1 MESRKEIVKKAIEF
15 KSPSR
20 LPFWQNFYED
30 IPSDVCDCWEMD
42 RQKNGWFF
50 DPNTWPNRYKAMDD
64 WGCTWAATDVENM
77 GQVVGHPLDEWSSLD
92 TYIPPNPKDTYY
104 FERLEDEMAQADD
117 KYIVVTS
124 HFNLIERLEML
135 RGFSNALMDLYLEPV
150 KVEKVLDMVLT
161 WKLEHLYEL
170 HRRFGDRVDGI
181 FSTDDWGTQEAPYI
195 RGDLFE
201 KLFLSRYKE
210 MVSEIHSLGWHFIM
224 HSCGKINDLLP
235 YFIEAEIDMMNMG
248 QPQTYGI
255 EELGSR
261 FAGKI
266 AFLATSDIQKTL
278 TSGNKVKISDEV
290 FSLVKNWSTP
300 QGGVVVYNY
309 GMGEAIGVND
319 DITRFMFEEF
329 DKHKFYWQNH
339 ERKDV

>member
-1 MESRKEIVKKAIEF
+1 
-15 KSPSR
+15 
-20 LPFWQNFYED
+20 
-30 IPSDVCDCWEMD
+30 
-42 RQKNGWFF
+42 
-50 DPNTWPNRYKAMDD
+50 MDD

-77 GQVVGHPLDEWSSLD
+77 GQVIGHPLEEWSSLD
-92 TYIPPNPKDTYY
+92 AYKPPDPKDAYY
-104 FERLEDEMAQADD
+104 FERLEDEMAGAED
-117 KYIVVTS
+117 KYVVVTS

-135 RGFSNALMDLYLEPV
+135 RGFSNALMDLYLEPE
-150 KVEKVLDMVLT
+150 KVEKVLDMVQT

-195 RGDLFE
+195 RGELFE
-201 KLFLSRYKE
+201 KMFLPRYKE
-210 MVSEIHSLGWHFIM
+210 MVSEIHSLGWHFIL

-255 EELGSR
+255 EELGNR

-278 TSGNKVKISDEV
+278 TSGSREKISDEV
-290 FSLVKNWSTP
+290 LRLVKYWATP
-300 QGGVVVYNY
+300 QGGVVVFNY

-329 DKHKFYWQNH
+329 DKHKFYWQDH
-339 ERKDV
+339 QR

>member
-1 MESRKEIVKKAIEF
+1 MDSRKEIVKKAIEF
-15 KSPSR
+15 KNPPR

-50 DPNTWPNRYKAMDD
+50 DPNSWPNRFKSMDD

-77 GQVVGHPLDEWSSLD
+77 GQVIGHPLEDWSNLD
-92 TYIPPNPKDTYY
+92 TYKPPDPKDNFY
-104 FERLEDEMAQADD
+104 FERLEDEMAQAED

-135 RGFSNALMDLYLEPV
+135 RGFTNALEDLYLEPE
-150 KVEKVLDMVLT
+150 KVEKVLDMVSE
-161 WKLEHLYEL
+161 WKLEHLHEL

-181 FSTDDWGTQEAPYI
+181 FSTDDWGTQQAPYI

-201 KLFLSRYKE
+201 KMFLPRYRE
-210 MVSEIHSLGWHFIM
+210 MVSQIHSLGWHFIL

-235 YFIEAEIDMMNMG
+235 YFIEAGVDMMNMG

-255 EELGSR
+255 EVLGNR

-266 AFLATSDIQKTL
+266 AFLTTSDIQKTL
-278 TSGNKVKISDEV
+278 TSGDKEKISDEV
-290 FSLVKNWSTP
+290 FRLIKNWSTP
-300 QGGVVVYNY
+300 QGGVVVFNY
-309 GMGEAIGVND
+309 GMGEAIGVSD

-329 DKHKFYWQNH
+329 DKHKFYWQNYQH
-339 ERKDV
+339 KDV